1 MEEDRFTYGF
11 WASTRWAAASAI
23 AAVAAGLLTVA
34 AYAFLLG
41 KQGAKPSDEYVVAIS
56 CLAMVGLIAWSVKR
70 TRWPVLDYLALV
82 PTAPIHYVV
91 AVAAEAVLL
100 FVHGLVLLQ
109 LCDGSSNFQTQGNEI
124 RAAMNS
130 PLAALFLFNT
140 IILAPVTEEVLFRGF
155 LLPSWSRSRLGPIGA
170 VAATSAIFAAMHIQY
185 DICGMIAVG
194 LAGCLY
200 GWLRLRSRSLL
211 PPILAHCI
219 GNAIATLGFALG
231 NGAA

>member
-1 MEEDRFTYGF
+1 MEKDRFTYGF
-11 WASTRWAAASAI
+11 WASTRWAAFAAI
-23 AAVAAGLLTVA
+23 GAIAAGLLMA
-34 AYAFLLG
+34 AA
-41 KQGAKPSDEYVVAIS
+41 QGAKPSDEYVVAIS
-56 CLAMVGLIAWSVKR
+56 CLAMIGIIVWSAKR

-82 PTAPIHYVV
+82 PAAPIHYVV
-91 AVAAEAVLL
+91 AVAAELVLL

-109 LCDGSSNFQTQGNEI
+109 LCDGSSNFQTQGDEI

-170 VAATSAIFAAMHIQY
+170 VAATSAVFAAMHIQY
-185 DICGMIAVG
+185 DICGMVAVG
-194 LAGCLY
+194 LAGGLY
-200 GWLRLRSRSLL
+200 GWLRLHSGSLL

-219 GNAIATLGFALG
+219 GNAMATLGFALS

>member
-1 MEEDRFTYGF
+1 MKEDRFTYGF
-11 WASTRWAAASAI
+11 WASTRWAAFAAIGAI
-23 AAVAAGLLTVA
+23 AAGLFTVA
-34 AYAFLLG
+34 AYAFLTG
-41 KQGAKPSDEYVVAIS
+41 SPKARPSDEYVVAIS
-56 CLAMVGLIAWSVKR
+56 CPAMVGVIAWSVKL

-82 PTAPIHYVV
+82 PASPIHYAV
-91 AVAAEAVLL
+91 AVTAEAVLL

-109 LCDGSSNFQTQGNEI
+109 LCDGSANFQTQGGEI

-155 LLPSWSRSRLGPIGA
+155 LLPSWSRSRLGPTGA

-185 DICGMIAVG
+185 DSCGMIAVG

-200 GWLRLRSRSLL
+200 GWLRLRSGSLL
-211 PPILAHCI
+211 PPIIAHCM
-219 GNAIATLGFALG
+219 GNAVATIGLATSS
-231 NGAA
+231 

>member
-1 MEEDRFTYGF
+1 MEEHRFAYGF

-56 CLAMVGLIAWSVKR
+56 CLAMVGVIVWSVR
-70 TRWPVLDYLALV
+70 LTGCPVRLYLALV
-82 PTAPIHYVV
+82 STAWINYAV
-91 AVAAEAVLL
+91 AIAAEAVLL
-100 FVHGLVLLQ
+100 FVHGLVLSQ

-124 RAAMNS
+124 RAAMNG

-155 LLPSWSRSRLGPIGA
+155 LLPSWSRSWLGPFGA
-170 VAATSAIFAAMHIQY
+170 VAATSVIFAAMHVQY
-185 DICGMIAVG
+185 GTCGLIAVG
-194 LAGCLY
+194 LAGCVY
-200 GWLRLRSRSLL
+200 GWLRLRSGSLL
-211 PPILAHCI
+211 PPMLAHCV
-219 GNAIATLGFALG
+219 GNAIATLGFAMG
-231 NGAA
+231 S